1 MKTIKIIFGILLL
14 IGAFG
19 SLIMFF
25 EQVSSYEAP
34 ETIGHLIAITLIGF
48 IAYLLLKPASK

>member
-25 EQVSSYEAP
+25 EQVSSYEVP
-34 ETIGHLIAITLIGF
+34 EIIGHLIAIALIGF
-48 IAYLLLKPASK
+48 IAYLLLKPVSK